1 MATSTDSQVL
11 RSLNIS
17 NYSDFAEQFLRNETE
32 RMREIGEEINKD
44 GIMTDYTILS
54 VVPVT
59 KWFVGRAKA
68 IHDAGHVG
76 LNNEKISPLI
86 LDSAY
91 YMGESFVRSTRSL
104 SWVTNNKDN
113 IIPTVTGF
121 KFSICM
127 CPITDTYGIFEDIL
141 INRQSMEEVE
151 RTILMWLI
159 KI

>member
-11 RSLNIS
+11 RSLKIN
-17 NYSDFAEQFLRNETE
+17 NHSDFADQFLRNETE
-32 RMREIGEEINKD
+32 RMREICDDINKD

-68 IHDAGHVG
+68 IHDTENTG
-76 LNNEKISPLI
+76 LHDAKITPLI

-104 SWVTNNKDN
+104 SWTTDNKDN
-113 IIPTVTGF
+113 VIPTVTGF
-121 KFSICM
+121 KFSIRM

-141 INRQSMEEVE
+141 IGKQKMEEVE

>member
-1 MATSTDSQVL
+1 MATSTYAQVL
-11 RSLNIS
+11 TSLNIS
-17 NYSDFAEQFLRNETE
+17 DHNTFGEQFLQKEPE
-32 RMREIGEEINKD
+32 RIRGISSELNKD

-54 VVPVT
+54 IVPVT
-59 KWFVGRAKA
+59 KWFLGRAKA
-68 IHDAGHVG
+68 IQDSTSRGV
-76 LNNEKISPLI
+76 LENISPLI

-104 SWVTNNKDN
+104 SWTTDNKEN
-113 IIPTVTGF
+113 IIPMVTGF
-121 KFSICM
+121 KFSIRM

-141 INRQSMEEVE
+141 IGKQNMEEVE